1 MSELS
6 EMVKAQSSKILK
18 LERELAEQTRRA
30 NVAEAWQ
37 RRLTSLLANRQ
48 CIEPKC
54 DSPELCNDLGDCD
67 SKLIAV
73 SAVSS
78 QHSQGE

>member
-6 EMVKAQSSKILK
+6 EMVKSQSEKILK

-37 RRLTSLLANRQ
+37 RRLTSLLANA
-48 CIEPKC
+48 
-54 DSPELCNDLGDCD
+54 S
-67 SKLIAV
+67 SV
-73 SAVSS
+73 TS
-78 QHSQGE
+78 QHQQGK